1 MRRTQQQ
8 NCSTVAFSI
17 ILTVSTFLRRRKIS
31 FVKNHL
37 RRTLY
42 SNQCKYLSCKISNSY
57 DFQNYV
63 GRGRRIGSG
72 ENQIAG
78 HKTINSLKCMI
89 HGVIFSGQL
98 SFIDVNYI
106 NDTHSTSNIIRGYKQ
121 LYKLRIL
128 VLGAL
133 FIKTLISLH
142 SHASPTSDT
151 ALNRES
157 GSVKQNG
164 HCRVE
169 QDVDC
174 LWQ

>member
-98 SFIDVNYI
+98 SFIGVNYI
-106 NDTHSTSNIIRGYKQ
+106 NDTHSTSNTS
-121 LYKLRIL
+121 